1 MGHAI
6 ASRAKLA
13 VRHPATLVAVV
24 LAVAFGIA
32 VLVHPGT
39 WATFTA
45 LAGGDKETLRDMI
58 LGFGVFAPVASI
70 ALNVMQAVVAPVP
83 GFVVPFV
90 NGAVFGT
97 WWGMAIT
104 WVGGIAASATCFW
117 IARTFGRRFAE
128 RICRQF
134 TVADEINRKLERHA
148 FAAIFLGRFVPGV
161 PFDFLSYFVG
171 LTRVR
176 FSTFIVATA
185 LGSAPHAYVYAFM
198 GSSLEIPLWVGV
210 LMTPALGVVYAA
222 AKYGVRALRAARR
235 HADGGSVIVSA
246 IPVAGTAS
254 AGSGSLAAWTAA
266 PAAVAVCREG
276 RAVPL
281 PAWATRRR
289 VTSAGPAPSCSPA

>member
-24 LAVAFGIA
+24 LAAAFGIA

-104 WVGGIAASATCFW
+104 WAGGIAASASCFW

-134 TVADEINRKLERHA
+134 GIADEINRRLERHA
-148 FAAIFLGRFVPGV
+148 FVAIFLGRFVPGV

-176 FSTFIVATA
+176 FATFITATA
-185 LGSAPHAYVYAFM
+185 LGSAPHAFVYAFM
-198 GSSLEIPLWVGV
+198 GASLEIPLWVGV
-210 LMTPALGVVYAA
+210 LMTPALGLVYAA
-222 AKYGVRALRAARR
+222 VKYGVRALRAARR
-235 HADGGSVIVSA
+235 RPDAPGRIVTGA
-246 IPVAGTAS
+246 PIVTA
-254 AGSGSLAAWTAA
+254 AAEHGSLATWAA
-266 PAAVAVCREG
+266 TPVAVAACRHS
-276 RAVPL
+276 RVVPL
-281 PAWATRRR
+281 AAWATRRR
-289 VTSAGPAPSCSPA
+289 VIAPGLAPSCSPG